1 MRKTFLSNANR
12 RAVSPQQQQQLMM
25 MMMMMM
31 NKRLCL
37 SGLLIV
43 LEDEGIFRRQLSH

>member
-12 RAVSPQQQQQLMM
+12 RAVSPQQQQLMM